1 MRRSSASLLVAL
13 VVTLPRLVLAQGQGG
28 APMRADSARYR
39 VVAAAVLRGD
49 TTADITALRLLWAKV
64 GPPKNAPNPAESF
77 RRARA
82 ARDVAGRRAI
92 MDTMLAAYVGHVR
105 AHIDVEHLYREVK
118 DTARADR
125 EAAMVRAFIASIGQ
139 TDGQTPESAMLVNS
153 IDEEYAFLAARGVS
167 RITQTLL
174 AAPTSRGSERFDL
187 LGGVETATGRER
199 KFYFR
204 LNW

>member
-1 MRRSSASLLVAL
+1 
-13 VVTLPRLVLAQGQGG
+13 
-28 APMRADSARYR
+28 
-39 VVAAAVLRGD
+39 
-49 TTADITALRLLWAKV
+49 
-64 GPPKNAPNPAESF
+64 
-77 RRARA
+77 
-82 ARDVAGRRAI
+82 